1 MLKRLFLLSICF
13 SLAVVC
19 THAQQPQQQNQTKE
33 ELQKQRKQLEDEIN
47 ELNRNLNAIQKNK
60 KQSLTQL
67 AIIQRKVAKREQLIN
82 NINKEMHHIDDD
94 IQAKEIEKDRYK
106 KELDTLKQRYAQSI
120 VFAYKNRSNYEYLNF
135 LFSASDFNDAFK
147 RLTYLKSYRRY
158 RETEVQTI
166 LKTQD
171 LLQQTIGTL
180 NSSKVEKSK
189 ALLTQSSQL
198 KVLEDD
204 KKEKDQVVRQLKDQE
219 KDLIAQQKKKEKER
233 QQLNKAL
240 AAVIRRAMDEEERK
254 AKLAKQ
260 KADDS
265 KKTQASKVPS
275 DNNVTITKGN
285 PSGNKNLRNADAS
298 TGVVTAGGNEGRS
311 YNVLE
316 STPEG
321 LTQSIN
327 FENNRGR
334 LPWPVSGGNVVGRFG
349 TQTVP
354 GTKLTTHNDGII
366 ISTQIGASVKCIA
379 DGEVIAVA
387 DLDEYQYAVVRH
399 GKYFTVYNKL
409 SQVNISKG
417 EMLKAGSL
425 VGKAAVGFDGGGE
438 IEIQVMNDKRQF
450 LDPEKWLK
458 SR

>member
-1 MLKRLFLLSICF
+1 MVIF
-13 SLAVVC
+13 SSF
-19 THAQQPQQQNQTKE
+19 TDSPAQQGQQPNQTKE
-33 ELQKQRKQLEDEIN
+33 ELQKQRKQLEEEIN

-67 AIIQRKVAKREQLIN
+67 AIIQRKVAKREQLIG

-94 IQAKEIEKDRYK
+94 IQAKEQEKDHYK
-106 KELDTLKQRYAQSI
+106 KELDTLKQRYSQSI

-135 LFSASDFNDAFK
+135 LFSAADFNDAFK
-147 RLTYLKSYRRY
+147 RLTYLKSYRKY

-166 LKTQD
+166 LKTEN
-171 LLQQTIGTL
+171 LLQESIGTL
-180 NSSKVEKSK
+180 NNSK
-189 ALLTQSSQL
+189 AEKTKALVTQSSQL

-204 KKEKDQVVRQLKDQE
+204 KKQKDQVVRQLKDQE

-233 QQLNKAL
+233 QQLSKAL
-240 AAVIRRAMDEEERK
+240 AAVIRRTMEEEERK

-260 KADDS
+260 KAEEQ
-265 KKTQASKVPS
+265 KRVQANKAPS
-275 DNNVTITKGN
+275 ESNVTVTKGN
-285 PSGNKNLRNADAS
+285 ASAGKNLRNEEAS
-298 TGVVTAGGNEGRS
+298 TGVVTAGGNEGRA
-311 YNVLE
+311 YNLLE

-321 LTQSIN
+321 LTQSVN

-366 ISTQIGASVKCIA
+366 ISTQVGASVKCVA

-409 SQVNISKG
+409 SQVNVNKG
-417 EMLKAGSL
+417 SILKAGS
-425 VGKAAVGFDGGGE
+425 VIGKAAIGFDGGGE

-450 LDPEKWLK
+450 LDPERWLK